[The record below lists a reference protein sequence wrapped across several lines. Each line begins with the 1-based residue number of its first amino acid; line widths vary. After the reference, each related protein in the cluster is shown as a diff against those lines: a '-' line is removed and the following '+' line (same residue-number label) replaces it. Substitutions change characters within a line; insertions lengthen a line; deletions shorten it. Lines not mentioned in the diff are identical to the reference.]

1 MKTKFSG
8 LLRIAAL
15 LFLMLFLLAGCSADP
30 DEYLLIRT
38 ESCELTDEGALEIVL
53 ATENKTGYPVSF
65 GWVSSCQIEV
75 TTTEDT
81 YYYEP
86 FMSEIPR
93 GKDTFSFE
101 LDECRGEVERIVI
114 TELCLL
120 EEGHSNL
127 PGREL
132 HDVVVYDAK
141 KDIDSFQGSF
151 DLLSSYPIL
160 GVLKKMLVPAI
171 LVALAAFTVWYL
183 LKNRKPKN

>member
-1 MKTKFSG
+1 MTDYNR
-8 LLRIAAL
+8 LRFAAL
-15 LFLMLFLLAGCSADP
+15 FLLLIFLLAGCSADP

-38 ESCELTDEGALEIVL
+38 ESFELTDEGALEIVL

-81 YYYEP
+81 YYYKP
-86 FMSEIPR
+86 FMSEIPQ

-101 LDECRGEVERIVI
+101 LDDCRGEVEKIVI

-120 EEGHSNL
+120 EEGHNNL

-132 HDVVVYDAK
+132 HDVVVYDAH
-141 KDIDSFQGSF
+141 KDIDQYQGGF
-151 DLLSSYPIL
+151 DLMNTYPIL
-160 GVLKKMLVPAI
+160 GTLKKLIAPAI
-171 LVALAAFTVWYL
+171 LAALAVFTVLYIL
-183 LKNRKPKN
+183 RSRKKKH